1 MIFIFN
7 FPHEKCCSFYHFKP
21 NLSQEGFVNK
31 PYFFKELEGTWGN
44 RLINFLQAPTF
55 CLQTGI
61 KNVKAFVFTHLLV
74 VHFRTF
80 EYLLSLLIMCT
91 QSWTWFVSC
100 GSCRH
105 ISCTLLAST
114 STVYLYPLLLFCLL
128 RHLCIKCP
136 DTFIHLSSL
145 FFTFRNHNLLF
156 KFHSIYRPLCL

>member
-1 MIFIFN
+1 MR
-7 FPHEKCCSFYHFKP
+7 
-21 NLSQEGFVNK
+21 FVNEL
-31 PYFFKELEGTWGN
+31 YFLKELEGTWGN

-91 QSWTWFVSC
+91 QSWTRFVSC